1 MAFPL
6 GVLALFAAGIGFIV
20 GPMTHWFGGYLS
32 HTAGLSELEHHLHWS
47 LMAIST
53 LIAGAGVWMAY
64 TMYVVN
70 PSLSDKA
77 EKASGPLFGLSQNKF
92 YIDEILSALIVNPL
106 RRLAMLSV
114 LFDRKVIDGIVDGV
128 GKLPYMFSLGPRRMH
143 AGVVGGYACVM
154 LIAVATAV
162 VFVVQ
167 ALGGP

>member
-1 MAFPL
+1 
-6 GVLALFAAGIGFIV
+6 
-20 GPMTHWFGGYLS
+20 
-32 HTAGLSELEHHLHWS
+32 
-47 LMAIST
+47 
-53 LIAGAGVWMAY
+53 
-64 TMYVVN
+64 
-70 PSLSDKA
+70 
-77 EKASGPLFGLSQNKF
+77 
-92 YIDEILSALIVNPL
+92 
-106 RRLAMLSV
+106 MLSV